1 VLLISLAFMELTVM
15 PPQPVALSSLLE
27 PAAILLSKE
36 CVPLEALVLE
46 LLVLKPALTMLTPV
60 KPVDHPLPLNVDL
73 DYFVSVISVL
83 EAHMEILVL
92 QPLIVFLQLALG
104 DTALLLEPLELLAL
118 DMTVLWATTA
128 DPLLLV

>member
-1 VLLISLAFMELTVM
+1 M